1 MNIMLTCAQGV
12 STSLLVAKMQKAAA
26 DQGKDYKI
34 WAIDYL
40 SVDEEIDKCDVL
52 LLGPQVRHMLATFKK
67 NYGDKAKVDAIR
79 PVDYGRCDGAAVLA
93 YAEKLYKG
101 EN

>member
-12 STSLLVAKMQKAAA
+12 STSLLVSRMQNAAKE
-26 DQGKDYKI
+26 QGKDYRI

-40 SVDEEIDKCDVL
+40 SVDEELGNFDVL
-52 LLGPQVRHMLATFKK
+52 LLGPQVRHMLAKFQKE
-67 NYGDKAKVDAIR
+67 YGKAAKVDMIR

-93 YAEKLYKG
+93 HAEKLYEG
-101 EN
+101 EV